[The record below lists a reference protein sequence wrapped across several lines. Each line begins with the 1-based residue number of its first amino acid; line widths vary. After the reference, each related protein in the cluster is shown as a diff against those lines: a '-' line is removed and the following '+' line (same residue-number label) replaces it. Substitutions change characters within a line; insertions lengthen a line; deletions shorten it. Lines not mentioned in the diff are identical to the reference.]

1 MSENRV
7 ALVTGANKGIGKE
20 IARQLAQH
28 GLRVFLGARDETRGT
43 VAVKELQSQGL
54 SVELL
59 ILDIENIGSI
69 RSAADR
75 LFAEVGRLD
84 ILINN
89 AGAVYEYGA
98 PSQSDPALLRKT
110 FETNFFGAV
119 SVTQAMLPLLRK
131 SDHKVIVN
139 VSSGLGS
146 LAQHSLPESRNPTSI
161 NILAYNS
168 SKTALNAFTVLLAKE
183 LRPEGFRVN
192 SVCPGYISTDLNEH
206 RGPGTVEEGA
216 RISVRCALAG
226 PDGPT
231 GCYLAEGGT
240 LPW

>member
-1 MSENRV
+1 MSENKV

-20 IARQLAQH
+20 IVRQLARH
-28 GLRVFLGARDETRGT
+28 GLRVFLGA
-43 VAVKELQSQGL
+43 
-54 SVELL
+54 
-59 ILDIENIGSI
+59 
-69 RSAADR
+69 
-75 LFAEVGRLD
+75 
-84 ILINN
+84 
-89 AGAVYEYGA
+89 
-98 PSQSDPALLRKT
+98 
-110 FETNFFGAV
+110 

-168 SKTALNAFTVLLAKE
+168 SKTALNSFTVLLAKE

-192 SVCPGYISTDLNEH
+192 SVCPGYIATDLNEH
-206 RGPGTVEEGA
+206 RGTGTVEAGA
-216 RISVRCALAG
+216 RISVQCALTG

-231 GCYLAEGGT
+231 GCYLADGG
-240 LPW
+240 LIPW